1 MANKFVRAVSGEMTE
16 RVIIV
21 LMRTKI
27 IVEQIR
33 WYVKS
38 ALQIHIIALERK
50 CVTKVLSESL
60 NQKT

>member
-1 MANKFVRAVSGEMTE
+1 MADKFVRTVSGKMTQ